1 MGRLDGRIAVVTG
14 GARGLGAAAAIRLA
28 DEGARIGILDVQDAA
43 ATRDHIRAAGGVC
56 ESWRCDTT
64 QEDQVAAAFRGVQE
78 RLGGLDILVN
88 NAGILQPRTVSLE
101 MSKAEV
107 ERYIEVNYIGYFVV
121 TKAAYPLL
129 KRSAHG
135 RIINVASRTYFL
147 ANPGQMAYVASKGAV
162 LGMTRVLARELGP
175 DNICVN
181 AVMPAQVAT
190 EGTRAYTDEE
200 TFNRTMQNQA
210 IKKRVR
216 PEHLAALIAFLASDD
231 AEMITGQTILCD
243 GGAYLH

>member
-1 MGRLDGRIAVVTG
+1 MGRLDGRIAIVTG
-14 GARGLGAAAAIRLA
+14 GARGLGAAAAVRLA
-28 DEGARIGILDVQDAA
+28 SEGAQIGILDLREAS
-43 ATRDHIRAAGGVC
+43 ATRDHIHAAGGVC
-56 ESWRCDTT
+56 ESWLCDTT
-64 QEDQVAAAFRGVQE
+64 EEDQVAAAFRNVQH
-78 RLGGLDILVN
+78 RFGTVDILVN

-107 ERYIEVNYIGYFVV
+107 ERVVEVNYIGYFLV

-147 ANPGQMAYVASKGAV
+147 ANAGQMAYVASKGAV

-181 AVMPAQVAT
+181 AVMPGQVAT
-190 EGTRAYTDEE
+190 EGTRAYTDEDA
-200 TFNRTMQNQA
+200 FNRTMQNQA
-210 IKKRVR
+210 IKKRVQ
-216 PEHLAALIAFLASDD
+216 PEHLAGLIAFLASDD
-231 AEMITGQTILCD
+231 AELITGQTILCD
-243 GGAYLH
+243 GGGYLH

>member
-1 MGRLDGRIAVVTG
+1 MGRLDGRVAVVTG
-14 GARGLGAAAAIRLA
+14 AARGLGAAAAVRLA
-28 DEGARIGILDVQDAA
+28 AEGAQIGILDVSEDTS
-43 ATRDHIRAAGGVC
+43 TRDQIRAAGVC
-56 ESWRCDTT
+56 ESWRCDVTD
-64 QEDQVAAAFRGVQE
+64 EDQVAAAFGNVRDRFGA
-78 RLGGLDILVN
+78 LDILVN
-88 NAGILQPRTVSLE
+88 NAGILQGRTESMQL
-101 MSKAEV
+101 SKADV
-107 ERYIEVNYIGYFVV
+107 QRFIEVNYLGYFLA

-129 KRSAHG
+129 KESAHA

-181 AVMPAQVAT
+181 AVMPGQIAT
-190 EGTRAYTDEE
+190 EGTRAFNDEE
-200 TFNRTMQNQA
+200 TFNRTMQNQS
-210 IKKRVR
+210 IKKRGR

-231 AEMITGQTILCD
+231 AELITGQTILCD